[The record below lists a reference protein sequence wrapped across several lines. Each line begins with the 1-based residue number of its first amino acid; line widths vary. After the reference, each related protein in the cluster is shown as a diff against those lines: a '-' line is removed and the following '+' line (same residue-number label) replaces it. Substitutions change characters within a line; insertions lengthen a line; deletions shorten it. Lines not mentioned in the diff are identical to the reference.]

1 MGIGRDAKAHGH
13 EKSYTS
19 VPFGNVFINT
29 TATQYLTLTSTGTV
43 PVTINCAALTGA
55 GFTMSGATLP
65 VTLNPNQ
72 AVTLS
77 VQFDPA
83 VMGPA
88 SGQLTITSTSSTN
101 PTATVGLSD
110 TGEPHEVDLSWGAP
124 GSSADPVLGYNVYR
138 SPSGSSTYQ
147 RLSSV

>member
-1 MGIGRDAKAHGH
+1 
-13 EKSYTS
+13 
-19 VPFGNVFINT
+19 
-29 TATQYLTLTSTGTV
+29 
-43 PVTINCAALTGA
+43 
-55 GFTMSGATLP
+55 MSGATLP

-101 PTATVGLSD
+101 PKAVIGLSG
-110 TGEPHEVDLSWGAP
+110 TGEPHEVDLSWSAP
-124 GSSADPVLGYNVYR
+124 SNSADPVAGYNVYR

-147 RLSSV
+147 RLNSSVVTATIYTDTNIQSDPATITP